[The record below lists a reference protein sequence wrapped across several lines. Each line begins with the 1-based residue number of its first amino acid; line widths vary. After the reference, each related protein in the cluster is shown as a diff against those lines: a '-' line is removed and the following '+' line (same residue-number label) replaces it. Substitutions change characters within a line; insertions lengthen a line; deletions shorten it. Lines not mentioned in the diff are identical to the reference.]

1 MVFHMQMEKLEIDM
15 KKLFLFIIKFYRKYI
30 SPMKSTK
37 CPYIPSCSE
46 YGMEAIEKYGALK
59 GGALALW
66 RIIRCNPF
74 SKGGYDPVPSMKAKA
89 STKTSVKTKKEKNVK
104 TFYRL

>member
-1 MVFHMQMEKLEIDM
+1 MQMEKLEIDM

-74 SKGGYDPVPSMKAKA
+74 SKGGYDPVA
-89 STKTSVKTKKEKNVK
+89 
-104 TFYRL
+104 

>member
-1 MVFHMQMEKLEIDM
+1 MQMEKLEIDM
-15 KKLFLFIIKFYRKYI
+15 KKLFIFIIKFYRKYI

-59 GGALALW
+59 GGVLTLW

-74 SKGGYDPVPSMKAKA
+74 SKGGYDPVP
-89 STKTSVKTKKEKNVK
+89 
-104 TFYRL
+104 

>member
-46 YGMEAIEKYGALK
+46 YGMEAIEKYGAFK
-59 GGALALW
+59 GGAHALW

-74 SKGGYDPVPSMKAKA
+74 SKGGYDPVP
-89 STKTSVKTKKEKNVK
+89 
-104 TFYRL
+104 

>member
-1 MVFHMQMEKLEIDM
+1 MQMEKLEIDM

-59 GGALALW
+59 GGVLALW
-66 RIIRCNPF
+66 RIIR
-74 SKGGYDPVPSMKAKA
+74 
-89 STKTSVKTKKEKNVK
+89 
-104 TFYRL
+104 

>member
-1 MVFHMQMEKLEIDM
+1 MQMEKLEIDM
-15 KKLFLFIIKFYRKYI
+15 KKLFLFIIKFYRLYI

-46 YGMEAIEKYGALK
+46 YGMEAIEKYGAFK

-74 SKGGYDPVPSMKAKA
+74 SKGGYDPVP
-89 STKTSVKTKKEKNVK
+89 
-104 TFYRL
+104 

>member
-1 MVFHMQMEKLEIDM
+1 MQMEKLEIDM

-37 CPYIPSCSE
+37 CPYIPYCSE

-74 SKGGYDPVPSMKAKA
+74 SKGGYDPVP
-89 STKTSVKTKKEKNVK
+89 
-104 TFYRL
+104 

>member
-37 CPYIPSCSE
+37 CPYSPSCSE

-74 SKGGYDPVPSMKAKA
+74 SKGGYDPVP
-89 STKTSVKTKKEKNVK
+89 
-104 TFYRL
+104 